1 MAGIENYPEH
11 IKIWRYPYIRSF
23 NMVQH
28 NGSHRIEFA
37 WITSQ
42 FLFMRYKITS
52 TSHLCLGANYVMKTP
67 KLRPLGQKLWP
78 KISISYYIG
87 IDFASNISS
96 SLGTT
101 ATINHHP
108 SIKQDDMPCH
118 AITSLFIYEL
128 SWDEMRYYILFLMV
142 CTWYT
147 HTIRRVHYSDS
158 ILRPTKSGMDAI
170 TQIHNG
176 MHYREKGFA
185 YTFTAESL
193 CRHFFNDCPWSG
205 NP

>member
-1 MAGIENYPEH
+1 MAEIENYPEH

-87 IDFASNISS
+87 IDFTSNISS
-96 SLGTT
+96 SLNTT
-101 ATINHHP
+101 TTINHHP

-118 AITSLFIYEL
+118 AITSLAQIHIWAEL
-128 SWDEMRYYILFLMV
+128 RWDEILHFIFDGLHMV
-142 CTWYT
+142 
-147 HTIRRVHYSDS
+147 HS
-158 ILRPTKSGMDAI
+158 
-170 TQIHNG
+170 HN
-176 MHYREKGFA
+176 
-185 YTFTAESL
+185 TTSSL
-193 CRHFFNDCPWSG
+193 
-205 NP
+205 